1 MYLITLV
8 RDNCSKPQTM
18 LHIFFLASVASPVA
32 VLSPP
37 GEELLKVLLGEPL
50 VVLHVEVAD
59 VQVHL

>member
-8 RDNCSKPQTM
+8 LDNCSKPQTM
-18 LHIFFLASVASPVA
+18 LHIFLASAASPVA

>member
-1 MYLITLV
+1 
-8 RDNCSKPQTM
+8 M